1 MKALLIFVT
10 TYLIISL
17 PDFFGFSFAVQ
28 WVPGVSDLYKAWTYF
43 SMGLSEKAF
52 LKLIVS
58 AASSVFFAVILKRR
72 SCLSK

>member
-43 SMGLSEKAF
+43 SMGLSEKLF
-52 LKLIVS
+52 S
-58 AASSVFFAVILKRR
+58 N
-72 SCLSK
+72 